1 MIFTKRSRKGSTNS
15 ASSSSIA
22 TNKTKNPH
30 LYPVE
35 DQKSVVQRRHASLIR
50 LKIRPVGPIIKSR
63 TTIPSAPWKMS
74 DEEDEEESD
83 FHGQLASEEW
93 PSNHGDEGD
102 DSCRWLSSGN
112 TSPSCC
118 FDDKIFA
125 NLLELSLDDWL
136 VSVLIFCNNSSSPV
150 FGRATSFFDGSSVT
164 PLEEASS
171 ILTSSS
177 EEEIFDEEITT
188 WLMNSLEADKLSAQS
203 YQDSNVCNHFVYF
216 SNDDFEV
223 PEIWDFDE
231 GLLESFLDLEDGENL
246 EWISDDALNFLQI
259 DFPSPSDRSSWS
271 SDTSQSSDFVSYGK
285 NFAPAESTNTEID
298 EPIFWPFLLINL
310 LPI

>member
-22 TNKTKNPH
+22 TNKTKNSH

-83 FHGQLASEEW
+83 FHGQLASEQW

-102 DSCRWLSSGN
+102 DSCRWLSS
-112 TSPSCC
+112 
-118 FDDKIFA
+118 
-125 NLLELSLDDWL
+125 
-136 VSVLIFCNNSSSPV
+136 V

-188 WLMNSLEADKLSAQS
+188 WLMNSLETDKLSAQS

-231 GLLESFLDLEDGENL
+231 GLLESFLDLEDVEL
-246 EWISDDALNFLQI
+246 
-259 DFPSPSDRSSWS
+259 SPD
-271 SDTSQSSDFVSYGK
+271 
-285 NFAPAESTNTEID
+285 
-298 EPIFWPFLLINL
+298 
-310 LPI
+310 